1 MNPSF
6 NQVKERLIASLQGGA
21 GGGVGAAQEARL
33 EELQLERE
41 HLQAQL
47 QASQQHAHS
56 LRADVQVSEAITSCT
71 FFFLSKRKLQ
81 KRMNVQELEDRHGSE
96 VEQLLEQVREAEAAL
111 AEERVVHEASR
122 AEVTQLTQE
131 VEGCREERARER
143 DSMATQL
150 RVRAAVLWESDHC
163 VKDSDKAL
171 RALFFLSDR
180 KKKLKLRP

>member
-56 LRADVQVSEAITSCT
+56 LRADVQVSEAVTSCT
-71 FFFLSKRKLQ
+71 FFLSKRKLQ
-81 KRMNVQELEDRHGSE
+81 KCMNVQELEDRHGSE

-163 VKDSDKAL
+163 MKDSDKAL
-171 RALFFLSDR
+171 RALFFSPTGKR
-180 KKKLKLRP
+180 N